1 MFYGDIR
8 TLPKISLNVNLVR
21 LWLED
26 TYEFFGEN
34 DDDEIPWSDKDI
46 ENITRVIEER
56 IALRI
61 GLGKSVSA
69 HEIFMDV
76 PKPICVQK

>member
-26 TYEFFGEN
+26 TYDFGER
-34 DDDEIPWSDKDI
+34 DDDEIPWSDRDI
-46 ENITRVIEER
+46 ENITRTIEDR

-76 PKPICVQK
+76 PKPISVQK